1 MRKVYGVLVVLKLSS
16 MLDTKLSYNDP
27 RGSNQIKCI
36 LQRPRDISLARLR
49 AQICRV
55 YQTENDVT
63 KISNN
68 LDYKIDESRE
78 FSQSTANG
86 IAASLISIHTY
97 G

>member
-1 MRKVYGVLVVLKLSS
+1 MKLSS
-16 MLDTKLSYNDP
+16 MLDTKLSYIDP

-49 AQICRV
+49 DQICRV

-78 FSQSTANG
+78 FSQSTAYWVGKLDNG